1 MKGYNFFEHIYSVVT
16 LSATRSISLIF
27 KLPLMVWEM
36 GYRHLYLRRYE
47 AIPAWELNL
56 LAVK

>member
-1 MKGYNFFEHIYSVVT
+1 
-16 LSATRSISLIF
+16 
-27 KLPLMVWEM
+27 MVWEM